1 MTAASRQAKEIQEEK
16 LAVCYMLHRRQANKL
31 KTGGGSK
38 PQRKIE
44 QKKIGVTGLI
54 AVLCTALI
62 STYKDSI
69 SFPQ

>member
-1 MTAASRQAKEIQEEK
+1 
-16 LAVCYMLHRRQANKL
+16 MLHRRQANKL
-31 KTGGGSK
+31 KTGGGYK

-44 QKKIGVTGLI
+44 QKKLGATGLI